1 MNGSA
6 CLLWHTEQT
15 QGFVPVLTVAGVDVN
30 GWKTAAKL
38 CKPTFSTG
46 KSSAIRAKFALSLP
60 SGAVVGSQER
70 TWQDEVSLKAYLLWV
85 IPLRGERKVRPSWGR
100 QTFSGIVKKKRQFYS
115 FKHFV
120 TDELFHSISQR
131 TALQECGHIGYKLTC
146 NIGLKSKLYHIVL

>member
-38 CKPTFSTG
+38 CKPTV
-46 KSSAIRAKFALSLP
+46 SLP